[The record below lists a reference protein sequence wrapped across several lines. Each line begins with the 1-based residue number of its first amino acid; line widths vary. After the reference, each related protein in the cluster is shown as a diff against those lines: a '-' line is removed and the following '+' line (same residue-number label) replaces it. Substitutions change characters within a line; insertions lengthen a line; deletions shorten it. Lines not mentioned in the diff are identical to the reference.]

1 MAILIPKENIIDN
14 TDDKFIGIKLPLD
27 RSVGR
32 DGYFTSTTLTIDAV
46 KENIIN
52 LFNTRSGER
61 VFHPTLGNRL
71 DDFLFD
77 QIDSETELI
86 ISDRINDMVDTWM
99 PFITVRGMNIHS
111 EDNSLSIK
119 IEFILNKNPG
129 KLESVQVDIR

>member
-1 MAILIPKENIIDN
+1 MAILIPKENIIDDN
-14 TDDKFIGIKLPLD
+14 DKFIGIKLPLD
-27 RSVGR
+27 RSTGR
-32 DGYFTSTTLTIDAV
+32 DGYFTSTILTIDAV
-46 KENIIN
+46 KENVRN